1 LEDVG
6 EVGEAEL
13 FLVEE
18 LDIVSSCRSGV
29 QYLIN
34 QAYLL

>member
-1 LEDVG
+1 VWLEDVG

-18 LDIVSSCRSGV
+18 LDFVSLCMSV
-29 QYLIN
+29 VPYVD
-34 QAYLL
+34 

>member
-1 LEDVG
+1 VVQFDGRQGAEVWLEDVG

-18 LDIVSSCRSGV
+18 LGLC
-29 QYLIN
+29 
-34 QAYLL
+34 